1 MGRLLS
7 RIGIVVALGCTGCT
21 AYGGLAWEPD
31 GPVPDGAALE
41 SDRIVLPVGS
51 TLRIFARLESR
62 TSVVYEDPEALELVA
77 VDPEIV
83 SVLPDA
89 VEPWRWVLIGRA
101 RGDSCLDIVD
111 DGEPEDCLPVSAVG
125 VAQ

>member
-1 MGRLLS
+1 MGRLL
-7 RIGIVVALGCTGCT
+7 IGIAVALGCTACT
-21 AYGGLAWEPD
+21 DYGGLAWDAD

-41 SDRIVLPVGS
+41 PDRIVLPVGT
-51 TLRIFARLESR
+51 TLRIVARPKSR
-62 TSVVYEDPEALELVA
+62 TSVAYDDPEGLELVA

-101 RGDSCLDIVD
+101 RGDSCLDIVV
-111 DGEPEDCLPVSAVG
+111 DGELEDCLPVSTVG
-125 VAQ
+125 VAR